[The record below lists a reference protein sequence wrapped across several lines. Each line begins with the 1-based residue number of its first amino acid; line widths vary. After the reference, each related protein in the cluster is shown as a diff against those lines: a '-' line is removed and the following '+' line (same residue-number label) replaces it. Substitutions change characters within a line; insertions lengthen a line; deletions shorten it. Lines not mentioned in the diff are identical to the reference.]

1 MLPSKGVEQHF
12 SSRPHSGKKSP
23 LTTKL
28 LHWIQIQAQIKSTG
42 IIPHPPTC
50 SAFCYVVSCQRKYS
64 AVSAIIIPHIAS
76 VMDCFLGEPTT
87 LVIMIQQTFTQYVLD
102 AQHGSRLVGNSE
114 R

>member
-1 MLPSKGVEQHF
+1 M
-12 SSRPHSGKKSP
+12 
-23 LTTKL
+23 
-28 LHWIQIQAQIKSTG
+28 
-42 IIPHPPTC
+42 
-50 SAFCYVVSCQRKYS
+50 
-64 AVSAIIIPHIAS
+64 SAIIIPHIAS